1 MSMITVVDYGA
12 GNIGSVLNMIRKV
25 GGQAVASGQSDEL
38 LKAEKIL
45 LPGVGSFDNAMSR
58 LKNLALIEV
67 LQERA
72 EAGVPFFGICLGM
85 QLLSNNSEE
94 GTLSGLGLIPGSVRR
109 FKFDAEQAHLK
120 IPHMGW
126 NRAEPLREHS
136 LCKGL
141 ENDARFYFVH
151 SYFYECENP
160 EHVLFKST
168 YGSDFASGIQRENVM
183 GVQFHPEKSHRY
195 GMQLLKNF
203 IEL

>member
-1 MSMITVVDYGA
+1 MITVVDYGA
-12 GNIGSVLNMIRKV
+12 GNIGSVLNMIRKA

-58 LKNLALIEV
+58 LKKLALIEV

-72 EAGVPFFGICLGM
+72 EAGAPFFGICLGM
-85 QLLSNNSEE
+85 QLLSNKSEE
-94 GTLSGLGLIPGSVRR
+94 GTLPGLGLIPGSVRR

-151 SYFYECENP
+151 SYFYECESP